1 MLQTNRRTPNRNITS
16 KDNPTRIAMQGK
28 TITRNADSTIANL
41 SLALS
46 FSSLNRSL
54 NSSSCSRVDFFS
66 LLQIIFRPRH
76 SVNRH
81 APISFPWQAIQTG
94 NYPFHQFYAAG
105 NGRQQNVPAPPLP
118 KEESPGGISR
128 RRKRSENALAF
139 IARHIATRM
148 EFTAGRRLDRAGD
161 IPLQKNPL
169 FLQAVR
175 VSRRNR

>member
-41 SLALS
+41 SLTLS

-94 NYPFHQFYAAG
+94 NCPFHQFCAAG
-105 NGRQQNVPAPPLP
+105 NGRQQNVPAPPP
-118 KEESPGGISR
+118 STQAERACIYRTPYSNAYGIYSR
-128 RRKRSENALAF
+128 
-139 IARHIATRM
+139 
-148 EFTAGRRLDRAGD
+148 TAA
-161 IPLQKNPL
+161 
-169 FLQAVR
+169 
-175 VSRRNR
+175 